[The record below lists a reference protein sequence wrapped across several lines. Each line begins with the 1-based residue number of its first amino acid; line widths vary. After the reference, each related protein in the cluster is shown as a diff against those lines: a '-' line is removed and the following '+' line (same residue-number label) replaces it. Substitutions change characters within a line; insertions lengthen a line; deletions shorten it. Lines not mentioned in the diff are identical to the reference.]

1 MQRTINHLRA
11 RVIETL
17 KTAIAVKLRN
27 PNRTEYEQDRLES
40 MQIQLRQLQELT
52 S

>member
-1 MQRTINHLRA
+1 MQRTIHHLRA
-11 RVIETL
+11 RARATL
-17 KTAIAVKLRN
+17 KTAIAAKERN

-40 MQIQLRQLQELT
+40 MRIQLRQLQEQT

>member
-11 RVIETL
+11 RVRATL
-17 KTAIAVKLRN
+17 KTAIAAKLRN
-27 PNRTEYEQDRLES
+27 PSRTEQEQDRLES
-40 MQIQLRQLQELT
+40 MQIQLRQLQKLK